1 MSLDI
6 NSQNIAKVNSLTQ
19 RIAGLNVT
27 DASKAGYAENVKKAD
42 ADGNGRISQD
52 EYKRYAKDVVGSAV
66 DLSAFGDAQVILEDF
81 DAFLGDW
88 FKSVDGLDAAEGI
101 GVQSAPKVP
110 VDTGKTRVDL
120 AAEKIAR
127 GEELN
132 FGHHQVDGQLWKM
145 QDGSPVWADTG
156 TQVSREQLAAMPDYQ
171 VKKFYQMMGLGYDA
185 KADWPDATGRERL
198 ADNVRYYPAGT
209 PQAEAFQSRQNAL
222 IDLENIGTKLS
233 ERITQLEGQ
242 KEGADATTLRQI
254 EAQLGQLGRTFETVS
269 GMRKELENFKIP
281 NKLSAEEGA
290 RLNTALKDIGRVVR
304 EVPGMDGATLTEA
317 QVRITHMMNQARQPG
332 IDVNQDPLSMNQYN
346 AMLNGANLQ
355 NKLLERMDHVL
366 RQSLQADPQTQRQID
381 AQLAQLNNTFGGV
394 ANFFTRISSF
404 RPDPSLSAAE
414 RQEKAAVVDKLDKQ
428 LRQLAGMDAEQF
440 PKMLAEM
447 NTLFDKL

>member
-6 NSQNIAKVNSLTQ
+6 NSQNVSKVNSLTQ

-52 EYKRYAKDVVGSAV
+52 EYKRYAKDVLSSAV
-66 DLSAFGDAQVILEDF
+66 DLSAFGDAKVILEDF

-101 GVQSAPKVP
+101 GVKTGPKVP

-132 FGHHQVDGQLWKM
+132 FGHNKVDGQLWKM

-185 KADWPDATGRERL
+185 KVDWPDASGRERL

-222 IDLENIGTKLS
+222 IDLENIETKLS
-233 ERITQLEGQ
+233 ERIKALEGQ
-242 KEGADATTLRQI
+242 KDGADATTSRQI
-254 EAQLGQLGRTFETVS
+254 EAQLGQLGRTLGIVS
-269 GMRKELENFKIP
+269 GMRKDIENFKIP

-304 EVPGMDGATLTEA
+304 EVPGMDGASLTEG
-317 QVRITHMMNQARQPG
+317 QVRFTHMMNQARQPG

-355 NKLLERMDHVL
+355 SKLLDRMDHVL
-366 RQSLQADPQTQRQID
+366 RQSLAADPQTQKQVD
-381 AQLAQLNNTFGGV
+381 AQLAQLNHTFGGV
-394 ANFFTRISSF
+394 ADFFSRMTSF

-414 RQEKAAVVDKLDKQ
+414 RQEKAAIVDQLDKQ
-428 LRQLAGMDAEQF
+428 LRQLAGMDASQF
-440 PKMLAEM
+440 AQKLEEM
-447 NTLFDKL
+447 GKLFDKL